1 MKRTDLNRIPLL
13 AAIALLLAAATAT
26 AQDPTSTER
35 KQAQRYLSETRKGV
49 EDATK
54 GFTEA
59 QWKFKPAPDRWS
71 VAEVV
76 EHLALIED
84 VVRDILGKLPQA
96 PAPAPDR
103 NVKEVDAMVLA
114 KVPDRT
120 TKFQAP
126 EIAQPTGRW
135 TPAGALEHFTAS
147 RAQTTALLES
157 MPGLRAH
164 ILNHPVFGP
173 LDGYQW
179 IIAVAA
185 HTERHTKQILE
196 VKADPNF
203 PAARPSSAAAGV
215 N

>member
-1 MKRTDLNRIPLL
+1 MKHTALNRIPQL
-13 AAIALLLAAATAT
+13 AAIALSLAAVTAT
-26 AQDPTSTER
+26 AQDPTSAER
-35 KQAQRYLSETRKGV
+35 KQAQRYLTDGRKGV
-49 EDATK
+49 EDAVK
-54 GFTEA
+54 GLSEA

-84 VVRDILGKLPQA
+84 VVRGILGKIPQA
-96 PAPAPDR
+96 PAPAADR
-103 NVKEVDAMVLA
+103 NAKEVDAMLLA
-114 KVPDRT
+114 KVADRS

-126 EIAQPTGRW
+126 EGALPTGRW
-135 TPAGALEHFTAS
+135 TPTGALEHFVAS
-147 RAQTTALLES
+147 RAQTAALLDS
-157 MPGLRAH
+157 TPGLRAH
-164 ILNHPVFGP
+164 TINHPVFGP

-203 PAARPSSAAAGV
+203 PAARPASAAAGV